1 MAPAMKRLTHYA
13 ACAGCASKFAAGEL
27 ASVLGALPLPTDP
40 RVQVDYRHADDAG
53 VFKLDEQRA
62 LVQTVDFFTPIVDDP
77 ATYGRIAAA
86 NAVSDVY
93 AMGGRPLTAL
103 AVATFPKDGD
113 ATVLATIFRG
123 GLEVLTQAGA
133 ALLGG
138 HTVQDQEIKFGYA
151 VTGEI
156 DPNRVWT
163 NAGAQPGDRLIL
175 TKALGTGVI
184 ATAIK
189 FDRAPAA
196 AAEAAIRSMTTLN
209 RGASEALSTLPAGS
223 VHACTDVTGFGL
235 AGHGSEMAR
244 ASGCVIE
251 IDRASVP
258 TLPCALDLLDENT
271 PGGARTNQEYVR
283 GFFDVEGETDSR
295 QVRILF
301 DPQTSGGLL
310 VAVAPEA
317 LAPAVAALRQHDV
330 PVWTI
335 GRVANGA
342 PRVRVRQS

>member
-1 MAPAMKRLTHYA
+1 MASAMKRLTHYA

-27 ASVLGALPLPTDP
+27 ASVLGALPLPSDP

-53 VFKLDEQRA
+53 VFKLDDQRA

-77 ATYGRIAAA
+77 VTYGRIAAA

-113 ATVLATIFRG
+113 PTVLATIFRG

-138 HTVQDQEIKFGYA
+138 HTVQDPEIKFGYA

-163 NAGAQPGDRLIL
+163 NAGAQPGDQLIL
-175 TKALGTGVI
+175 TKPLGTGVI

-196 AAEAAIRSMTTLN
+196 AAEAAIRSMTALN
-209 RGASEALSTLPAGS
+209 RAASEAFATLPAGA

-251 IDRASVP
+251 IDRTAVP
-258 TLPCALDLLDENT
+258 TLPGAMDLLDENT
-271 PGGARTNQEYVR
+271 PGGARTNQDYVR
-283 GFFDVEGETDSR
+283 GCFDAEGEVDSR

-317 LAPAVAALRQHDV
+317 LAPAVAALRRQDV
-330 PVWTI
+330 PVWII
-335 GRVANGA
+335 GRVAHGA
-342 PRVRVRQS
+342 PCVRVRQS